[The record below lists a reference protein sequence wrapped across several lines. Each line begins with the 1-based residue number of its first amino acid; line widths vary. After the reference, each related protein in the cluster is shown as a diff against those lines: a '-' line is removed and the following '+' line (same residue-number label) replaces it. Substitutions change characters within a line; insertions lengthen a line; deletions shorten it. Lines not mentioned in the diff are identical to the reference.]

1 MKQYDAR
8 VDAYIGKSAAFAQPV
23 LKHIRALVHEASP
36 LLTETIKW
44 GSPFFEYN
52 GNVCFM
58 AAFKAHCAFGL
69 WDIYMLND
77 KHGVIKKGQEKES
90 RGNFGRITSITD
102 LPKGEI
108 LKDLIRQAVAIN
120 EKGVKA

>member
-1 MKQYDAR
+1 MEQYDAR
-8 VDAYIGKSAAFAQPV
+8 VDAYIGKSAAFAQPI
-23 LKHIRALVHEASP
+23 LKHIRALVHETSS
-36 LLTETIKW
+36 LVTETIKW

-52 GNVCFM
+52 GNICFM

-69 WDIYMLND
+69 WDIYALDD

-90 RGNFGRITSITD
+90 RGNFGRITSVTD
-102 LPKGEI
+102 LPKDEI
-108 LKDLIRQAVAIN
+108 LKDLILQAVAIN

>member
-1 MKQYDAR
+1 MEQYDAR
-8 VDAYIGKSAAFAQPV
+8 IDAYIGKSAAFAQPV
-23 LKHIRALVHEASP
+23 LRHLRSLVHEASP

-52 GNVCFM
+52 GNICFM
-58 AAFKAHCAFGL
+58 AAFKAHCAFGFMDAYAL
-69 WDIYMLND
+69 DD
-77 KHGVIKKGQEKES
+77 KHHVIKKGQEKES

-102 LPKGEI
+102 LPDDEI

-120 EKGVKA
+120 EKGAKV